1 MAGDSSKN
9 NQRPTVWF
17 PVSSAPGHRTADHY
31 RVTGGCNR
39 SRHGRCQAL
48 HQRRL
53 HLRLVLRRPATAR
66 LRVQVVHQHLVHRCS
81 LHNSATTHAIRNQR
95 SKGHCSG
102 VRVLALATL
111 HLLSLRLHHQGLS
124 CGATVHVTSAIMPRQ
139 LLSSNQGSARPG
151 VRMLTSPTF
160 LRAQVDRASRSATVV
175 IVR

>member
-1 MAGDSSKN
+1 M
-9 NQRPTVWF
+9 
-17 PVSSAPGHRTADHY
+17 
-31 RVTGGCNR
+31 
-39 SRHGRCQAL
+39 
-48 HQRRL
+48 
-53 HLRLVLRRPATAR
+53 
-66 LRVQVVHQHLVHRCS
+66 
-81 LHNSATTHAIRNQR
+81 
-95 SKGHCSG
+95 
-102 VRVLALATL
+102 LALATL